1 VKTILVDQLNIQNHM
16 KKLTL
21 IIAFSLLFT
30 SFLNA
35 QEEYTNKYSMKLSK
49 EPDGSF
55 SLINRE
61 QYSKIVNLDNIH
73 DLLIP
78 YTYKQSK
85 ISDSD
90 YKGVVTKE
98 YVYKSYPTYDLKL
111 AVDFAESVRPS
122 PFMVYIH
129 GGGWARG
136 DFSANK
142 DLSQYCAKKG
152 GITGVR
158 ISYTLADKPGAT
170 ILVTIQDVKDAVKWV
185 QDNAKELNINPKV
198 FGFMGGS
205 AGGHLSAV
213 AAMSIPGTK
222 VLIGV
227 SGIYN
232 LQSAKIS
239 AKATQPQRLAYFN
252 NKDSIT
258 IAQASALNLIK
269 ENNHPA
275 VYLIHGTGDITV
287 EWEQSQEFAD
297 KLKRNKVKIL
307 KLDIYPNYDHN
318 LSSTKSDLK
327 EKLFF
332 ESYNFIVKNLK

>member
-1 VKTILVDQLNIQNHM
+1 M

-21 IIAFSLLFT
+21 IIAFSLLFI

-49 EPDGSF
+49 EADGSF
-55 SLINRE
+55 CLINRE

-78 YTYKQSK
+78 YTYQQSK

-269 ENNHPA
+269 ENNLPA

>member
-1 VKTILVDQLNIQNHM
+1 
-16 KKLTL
+16 
-21 IIAFSLLFT
+21 
-30 SFLNA
+30 
-35 QEEYTNKYSMKLSK
+35 MKLFR
-49 EPDGSF
+49 ETDGSF
-55 SLINRE
+55 SLLNRD
-61 QYSKIVNLDNIH
+61 QYSKIIDLDKIQ
-73 DLLIP
+73 DLLVP
-78 YTYKQSK
+78 YTYKQSL
-85 ISDSD
+85 ISDLD
-90 YKGVVTKE
+90 YKGVITKE

-111 AVDFAESVRPS
+111 AVDFAESDKPS

-136 DFSANK
+136 DFNANR
-142 DLSQYCAKKG
+142 DISQYCAKKA

-158 ISYTLADKPGAT
+158 ISYTLAGKPGAT
-170 ILVTIQDVKDAVKWV
+170 ILVTIQDVKDAVKWI
-185 QDNAKELNINPKV
+185 QENARELNINPKV

-213 AAMSIPGTK
+213 AAMSIPGAK

-239 AKATQPQRLAYFN
+239 AKAVQPERLAYFC
-252 NKDSIT
+252 NKDSAT
-258 IAQASALNLIK
+258 MAQASAINLIK
-269 ENNHPA
+269 NNKLPA

-297 KLKRNKVKIL
+297 KLKQSRIKIL
-307 KLDIYPNYDHN
+307 KLDVYPCYDHN
-318 LSSTKSDLK
+318 LSSTRSDLK
-327 EKLFF
+327 EKLFL